1 MKFRFSVSLLA
12 LLTVL
17 SFARPAGAQPPTN
30 VPPSPAYGVA
40 ERIRAQAEY
49 VHAQSLTSSPN
60 TEEQKRL
67 SKLRANQA
75 INKYKEVVASRMYKT
90 TWYAAESLFHQAQLE
105 ENVLDNKSNA
115 VAAYK
120 TLHNQFQ
127 NVIFDDK
134 INAEVNLQSA
144 EKALDLENRTKFPSS
159 LAYSVIDSLVKLF
172 GGRHFAYSYF
182 LAILSISLLVK
193 LAMTPLTNKQYATM
207 KEQQKLQPLIKELQ
221 AKYKDKEEQGRKM
234 MELYKE
240 RGINPAASCLPLL
253 LQLPI
258 MYVLWYTISVYQYQF
273 SHGSFLWIGSGYAH
287 QFPSFLGVDLSQP
300 DIPILLLY
308 ALSMYIQQRMMISPD
323 PQQAE
328 QQRMMAIMTPFMST
342 YFFLQYKL
350 SSAFIL
356 YYLIFNVLGT
366 AQQYYYMK
374 KRQSDGDGGGGL
386 SVLSTDRPTG
396 GSSATPARVSANGA
410 AKPSARG
417 AIAPKSS
424 GKKRRR

>member
-1 MKFRFSVSLLA
+1 MKFRFSVGFFA
-12 LLTVL
+12 LLTAL
-17 SFARPAGAQPPTN
+17 SFARPAGAQPATS

-40 ERIRAQAEY
+40 QRIRGEAEY
-49 VHAQSLTSSPN
+49 AYSQSLKGGPDAPALKHLAT
-60 TEEQKRL
+60 
-67 SKLRANQA
+67 LRANQA
-75 INKYKEVVASRMYKT
+75 ISKYSEVVSSATYKK
-90 TWYAAESLFHQAQLE
+90 TWYAAEALYYQGELQE
-105 ENVLDNKSNA
+105 TVLDNKSNA
-115 VAAYK
+115 VASYK

-127 NVIFDDK
+127 SVIFDDK
-134 INAEVNLQSA
+134 NNAESRLQA
-144 EKALDLENRTKFPSS
+144 AGYALDQQNKTTFP
-159 LAYSVIDSLVKLF
+159 AMIPYKAIDSLVTLWGGKKF
-172 GGRHFAYSYF
+172 GYSYF
-182 LAILSISLLVK
+182 LAILTISLLVK
-193 LAMTPLTNKQYATM
+193 LLMTPLSNKQYATM
-207 KEQQKLQPLIKELQ
+207 KEQQKLQPVIKELQ

-240 RGINPAASCLPLL
+240 RGINPLASCLPLV

-258 MYVLWYTISVYQYQF
+258 MYLLWYTISVYQYQF

-356 YYLIFNVLGT
+356 YYLIFNILGT

-374 KRQSDGDGGGGL
+374 KRQGDDGGAGL
-386 SVLSTDRPTG
+386 TVIAAPKPSAGSTKA
-396 GSSATPARVSANGA
+396 STPARASANGA
-410 AKPSARG
+410 S
-417 AIAPKSS
+417 KSN